1 MSSPVRASEIRR
13 ELGVGLIYARK
24 LDSLLDGSHPQV
36 AVIELEPQ
44 TLWEKVSN
52 RDKWYYRPNEAAI
65 DRVAAYPLAKLMH
78 GIGQPLGGAVPD
90 PVEHVSLLTQTADQL
105 DAVWVSE
112 HLSFNRVATPAG
124 VAETGF
130 LLPPPQNTAG
140 VRVAVRNVLDYGKAL
155 RRPVAFETGV
165 NYLRPRGDEM
175 TDADFWGAV
184 AEGAD
189 SGILLDLH
197 NLWCN
202 ELNGRW
208 RVRDVIDRL
217 PLERVWE
224 VHLAG
229 GMPMDGYWLD
239 AHSGRVPE
247 PLIDI
252 AAQVIPRLPN
262 LGALMFELL
271 PEHFDTVGIDGV
283 SEQVDQLSE
292 LWRLRSPALARSGST
307 TSDVGEPTAE
317 DLDAVRA
324 WETTLYDV
332 IVGSAPPGPQYPELE
347 IDPGVPVYRELVMD
361 FRRGHLAQAMHYT
374 MTLLLIGLGRQDTSE
389 LLDTYFSQWP
399 AQMYR
404 ALEVESFARFLTQ
417 RSELL
422 DRVRYLRE
430 VLGYEHALIR
440 ATVLGED
447 SQIEWTADPT
457 SILHALDRGH
467 LPPSLP
473 VVPSSMLVSA

>member
-1 MSSPVRASEIRR
+1 MRDSEIRR
-13 ELGVGLIYARK
+13 ELGVGLIYGRE
-24 LDSLLDGSHPQV
+24 LDPLLDGSHPEI
-36 AVIELEPQ
+36 AVVELEPQ

-52 RDKWYYRPNEAAI
+52 GGQWHYRPNQGAI
-65 DRVAAYPLAKLMH
+65 DRVAAYPGAKLLH

-90 PVEHVSLLTQTADQL
+90 PVEHLSLLTQAADQL
-105 DAVWVSE
+105 EAVWVSE

-130 LLPPPQNTAG
+130 LLPPPQNSAG
-140 VRVAVRNVLDYGKAL
+140 VRVAVQNVRAYAEAL
-155 RRPVAFETGV
+155 GRPVAFETGV
-165 NYLRPRGDEM
+165 SYLRPQGEEM
-175 TDADFWGAV
+175 TDADFWTEV

-208 RVRDVIDRL
+208 RVLDVIDRL

-239 AHSGRVPE
+239 AHSGRVPG
-247 PLIDI
+247 PLMEI

-271 PEHFDTVGIDGV
+271 PEHFETMGIDGV
-283 SEQVDQLSE
+283 GGQVAALSE
-292 LWRLRSPALARSGST
+292 LWRLRSPSSATAGSGGSL
-307 TSDVGEPTAE
+307 VGEPTAE
-317 DLDAVRA
+317 DLAVVRA
-324 WETTLYDV
+324 WEISLYEAV
-332 IVGSAPPGPQYPELE
+332 VGSASPGPPYPGLDG
-347 IDPGVPVYRELVMD
+347 DPGIPVYRELMLD

-374 MTLLLIGLGRQDTSE
+374 MTLLLIGLGSQGTSE

-404 ALEVESFARFLTQ
+404 ALEVESFARFLAQ
-417 RSELL
+417 RSEAL
-422 DRVRYLRE
+422 DRVQYLRE

-467 LPPSLP
+467 LPASLP
-473 VVPSSMLVSA
+473 FVPSSMLVSV

>member
-65 DRVAAYPLAKLMH
+65 DRVAAYPLAKLM
-78 GIGQPLGGAVPD
+78 Q
-90 PVEHVSLLTQTADQL
+90 
-105 DAVWVSE
+105 
-112 HLSFNRVATPAG
+112 
-124 VAETGF
+124 
-130 LLPPPQNTAG
+130 
-140 VRVAVRNVLDYGKAL
+140 VLDYGKAL

-208 RVRDVIDRL
+208 RVRDVIDRF

-447 SQIEWTADPT
+447 S
-457 SILHALDRGH
+457 
-467 LPPSLP
+467 
-473 VVPSSMLVSA
+473 